1 MNYLSIY
8 SIADR
13 ILNQNKKR
21 THFSAFFVIKV
32 FVIISTTT
40 TIICICM
47 CVYTIYSREC
57 LKVAATRVCWISKST
72 FITFVSEK
80 WFSFRREQFKRNPLY
95 TTRSNCTTH
104 TLNRSLSLVC
114 FVSVLLLSCIY
125 THTRTYSSHMTWY
138 ISFDST
144 VTDKE

>member
-32 FVIISTTT
+32 FVIISTTTT

-72 FITFVSEK
+72 FITFVSENDSLFEESNSNEIPFIPHVPTVRHIHSIVLYLLFVLWVFYYSLAFTHILVHIPLI
-80 WFSFRREQFKRNPLY
+80 WFGTYHS
-95 TTRSNCTTH
+95 
-104 TLNRSLSLVC
+104 TLR
-114 FVSVLLLSCIY
+114 
-125 THTRTYSSHMTWY
+125 
-138 ISFDST
+138 
-144 VTDKE
+144 